1 MVERTGSGTCEWTM
15 RGLSLLGEQ
24 TVAISGNQML
34 ARCTDRS
41 IERVL
46 RGVWCAGVG
55 GRSLRE
61 SSRSSARRVSS
72 RPTRSATFVCAA
84 MASCATLMA

>member
-46 RGVWCAGVG
+46 RVVCAGVG